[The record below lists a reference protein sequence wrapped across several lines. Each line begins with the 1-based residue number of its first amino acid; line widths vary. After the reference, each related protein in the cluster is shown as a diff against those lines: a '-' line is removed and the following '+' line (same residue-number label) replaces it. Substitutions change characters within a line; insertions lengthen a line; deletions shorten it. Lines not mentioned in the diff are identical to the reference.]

1 MIKGIIGSLI
11 AAACFFT
18 AGGISVAVLGYR
30 DGYIEGFDDNKFF
43 GEDIKRE
50 NILLQEEVG
59 GSLEEMFGFCGSVG
73 IYTSGA
79 NTYIEPADG
88 GEVTLSVKCS
98 GSRKAAVTVA
108 EGENNGGDVLGISV
122 SGRSSFLSGGS
133 VTVHIGL
140 PDAVYNALEI
150 RLGSGALYSK
160 GLKAESSVLDVGSGS
175 LELAFAENFRAYDLS
190 MNVDSGRAVIANAAA
205 DNYDIEISS
214 GKFDIGGLTGAGK
227 IDVSS
232 GTGSAEFASL
242 DGHNHEIELSSG
254 KLDVYIPENT
264 AADLYTWIS
273 SGSVTV
279 DCCGVSKKITDDDR
293 VALNG
298 GFADRFDD
306 DYDYDRDH
314 DREHGHDHNGDHPY
328 VGGGNCGTIIADVS
342 SGKIMLYNSS
352 EYVPSKLKP
361 FPNGSPTAAVEDV
374 TITDGNAEQ
383 YG

>member
-30 DGYIEGFDDNKFF
+30 DGYIEGFDDNEFF
-43 GEDIKRE
+43 GEDIMRE

-59 GSLEEMFGFCGSVG
+59 GSVGGSLEQMFGFCGSVG

-122 SGRSSFLSGGS
+122 SGRSSFLSSGS

-175 LELAFAENFRAYDLS
+175 FELAFSENFRAYDLS
-190 MNVDSGRAVIANAAA
+190 VNVDSGSAVIANAAA
-205 DNYDIEISS
+205 DIYDIEMSSGKLDIGGLCGSGKIDISS
-214 GKFDIGGLTGAGK
+214 GK
-227 IDVSS
+227 
-232 GTGSAEFASL
+232 GTAEFTSL
-242 DGHNHEIELSSG
+242 DGENHEFSLSSG
-254 KLDVYIPENT
+254 VLDVYIPENT
-264 AADLYTWIS
+264 AADLYTEIA

-279 DCCGVSKKITDDDR
+279 DCCGVSKKLKDDDHIT
-293 VALNG
+293 LNG
-298 GFADRFDD
+298 GFENRFDD
-306 DYDYDRDH
+306 DYDYDY
-314 DREHGHDHNGDHPY
+314 DHNENHPY

-342 SGKIMLYNSS
+342 SGKITLYNSS
-352 EYVPSKLKP
+352 KYVPSKLKP
-361 FPNGSPTAAVEDV
+361 FPNGSPTAAVEEV
-374 TITDGNAEQ
+374 TITDDKVEQ